1 MEIDDITTNLL
12 VTLVG
17 IVIVFGSV
25 LFHELAHLIMA
36 NILGYTSKEVVLYPL
51 GGLTK
56 IKESIKT
63 SRDELLIS
71 SIGPISNFIL
81 AGLIY
86 FALFSS
92 YFDDIII
99 YGFPMNVFLTI
110 VANFNIILGLFNLFI
125 PVLPLDGGRTLKA
138 LLTFFLPFSTAI
150 KISAYISMLFAF
162 ILVLLG
168 FLFDPFL
175 LFIGV
180 ITLFTSFY
188 IPKYSM
194 IEYYF
199 NNFEIGQELTEEQP
213 TVPGTMILHYV
224 YEKMIAENRTNYM
237 IIDESNTFQGLV
249 LKDDIKRIEP
259 IYRLTVTAKEIKR
272 TRIQ

>member
-1 MEIDDITTNLL
+1 MEIDDITTSLL
-12 VTLVG
+12 ITLVG

-25 LFHELAHLIMA
+25 LFHELAHLVMA
-36 NILGYTSKEVVLYPL
+36 NILGYTSEEVILYPL

-81 AGLIY
+81 AGIIY

-92 YFDDIII
+92 YFNNVII
-99 YGFPMNVFLTI
+99 YNVPMTVFLPI

-168 FLFDPFL
+168 LLYDPFL

-199 NNFEIGQELTEEQP
+199 NNYEIGQELTEEQP

-272 TRIQ
+272 TKIQ